1 MFPVPRSS
9 SSSSSPYSLPW
20 TFKLFSIAIPRPL
33 TRLIFSFLMH
43 FFPPNDLWTARF
55 VVGFVANQKVITPWS
70 VFLFFFS
77 FFRKIS
83 FLGSSCRCSKSLA
96 MMDWRKSSWII
107 FVDETSR
114 YSSLSSSVL
123 QFDDVR
129 LFHRFLYYRVLRMA
143 KYGVPGSNIF
153 SFFSASG
160 NLPLSQMYREH
171 GSAIG
176 KGWRTIFHSERSPPR
191 WGSETG
197 AKQVARQVI
206 SASANV
212 EGAIV
217 SRKWEIIEDV
227 KEFVANFV
235 FSRASW
241 MPISGGGGGGR
252 FSWECIKIRM
262 INRWRYIYFFS

>member
-1 MFPVPRSS
+1 MFPVPR
-9 SSSSSPYSLPW
+9 SSSSPYSLPW

-160 NLPLSQMYREH
+160 NLPLSQMYM
-171 GSAIG
+171 
-176 KGWRTIFHSERSPPR
+176 RTRKRDWKRLANNFSFRKITSPLR
-191 WGSETG
+191 IWNRRETG
-197 AKQVARQVI
+197 GKTGDFRERERRGRNCFSEMGNHRGRERIRGQLRLFSRVLDANLGRGGDSRENVSKFEWLTDDVI
-206 SASANV
+206 ST
-212 EGAIV
+212 
-217 SRKWEIIEDV
+217 
-227 KEFVANFV
+227 
-235 FSRASW
+235 
-241 MPISGGGGGGR
+241 
-252 FSWECIKIRM
+252 
-262 INRWRYIYFFS
+262 FFRR